1 VTPPQKTAQPAEPG
15 ESERTPARKR
25 SRELAIPNETLE
37 ADDHVD
43 LGDVHSIDDGE
54 TLVLRHMSENATG
67 GIPSTG
73 VPTPPEAELT
83 PEGRKNP
90 FKQFIEDIKGFGA
103 IRRTPYG
110 FGPSIMLTSVWF
122 FGELSQ
128 RAFNVASPDV
138 VRDLEIEINTI
149 VAIEQF
155 VSVIGTVLVIF
166 GGWYFD
172 RHARAPW
179 IGISSIVSGVA
190 SVATAGAGSAFT
202 VGSPR
207 VADSSVAQFSR
218 PITFSLLAD
227 YYPPEARGRVYA
239 FLGSMDRAGGIVAI
253 FAVGASVQWLGW
265 RASLAIF
272 GAPLVLV
279 GVVALLRLREPKR
292 GYMERKALGASEE
305 EARVEDDPLSF
316 GEAWRATWAVRTLRR
331 TFIGQATV
339 LCGTLGTAFYF
350 VFFLTEVY
358 GLDAW
363 QRSLIGLPTL
373 VAAIIG
379 GVYGGGLIDRFTVR
393 NPGRVL
399 TVVGSFSF
407 LTAIGLVGYAL
418 RPPLWILIAFSV
430 LQAFGSAL
438 TGPAVFS
445 VYSQVI
451 PPVIRTQ
458 ATAVVGLAV
467 LPAGIVFGTIART
480 VFAEYGYTSV
490 FLFGIPFVVL
500 GGILLMTAGGFF
512 DIDARSAFASTMA
525 EQEWKRAKRGGK
537 GKLLVCRDVDVAYDG
552 VQVLFGVD
560 FDVEEGEIIALLGT
574 NGAGKSTLLR
584 AISGTTEA
592 ASGAVVFDGREITH
606 MPPHETAAR
615 GVIHMPGGR
624 GIFPGLSVL
633 ENLTL
638 ANWLT
643 DDTEEVRRRLGEVF
657 EIFPV
662 LKDRAETLAGSLSG
676 GEQQQ
681 LSLAQAFLAKPR
693 LLMIDELSLGLSPA
707 VVGQLI
713 EIVREIHRRGVTIIV
728 VEQSV
733 NVALTIAEKAIFM
746 EKGEVKFFGKTADLL
761 ARPDILRAVYVKGT
775 GALTDGAPSGA
786 ARSERRQRELELSSA
801 RPVLQVEN
809 LVKRYGGVTAVDD
822 VTFDLREGEVLG
834 MIGPNGAGKTTIF
847 DLITGFQ
854 PLDGGRVGFDGI
866 DITSL
871 RPEERAQRG
880 LVRRFQ
886 DARLFP
892 ALTVFETLLIAL
904 EQKLEVR
911 SSVLNAIAAPQAR
924 RAERRLRVRAE
935 RLIELFEL
943 QPYRDKFVK
952 ELSTGLRRI
961 VDLACVI
968 ATEPKV
974 LLLDEPSSGIA
985 QAEAEGLAPL
995 LRRIRFETGCSI
1007 LIIEHDMPL
1016 ISAVSDELLALD
1028 RGRAVTRGRPDVVLN
1043 DERVIESY
1051 LGTSEAAVRR
1061 SGSTT

>member
-1 VTPPQKTAQPAEPG
+1 VTPPDKTA
-15 ESERTPARKR
+15 TPTRKR
-25 SRELAIPNETLE
+25 SSSELAIPDE
-37 ADDHVD
+37 AVD

-73 VPTPPEAELT
+73 VPVPPQA
-83 PEGRKNP
+83 PAEGRPNP
-90 FKQFIEDIKGFGA
+90 FKQFVTDVKA
-103 IRRTPYG
+103 IRMLRRTPYG
-110 FGPSIMLTSVWF
+110 FGPASVLTAVFLFSN
-122 FGELSQ
+122 LDDQ
-128 RAFNVASPDV
+128 AFAVARPEI
-138 VRDLEIEINTI
+138 VRDLEIDINTI
-149 VAIEQF
+149 VSIQTF
-155 VSVIGTVLVIF
+155 ITILTTVLVIF

-172 RHARAPW
+172 RHKRAPW
-179 IGISSIVSGVA
+179 VGISTTVGGLS
-190 SVATAGAGSAFT
+190 SVATAGASNAFT
-202 VGSPR
+202 VGAPR
-207 VADSSVAQFSR
+207 IAASSVGRFSS
-218 PITFSLLAD
+218 PISFSLLAD
-227 YYPPEARGRVYA
+227 YYPPEARGRAYA
-239 FLGSMDRAGGIVAI
+239 FLGSMENVASVLAI
-253 FAVGASVQWLGW
+253 FAAGAAVQWLGW
-265 RASLAIF
+265 RPSLVIF
-272 GAPLVLV
+272 GALLALTGVFALV
-279 GVVALLRLREPKR
+279 RLREPVR

-305 EARVEDDPLSF
+305 EARIEDEGLSF
-316 GEAWRATWAVRTLRR
+316 GEAWRATWSVRTLRR
-331 TFIGQATV
+331 VFIGQAISYS
-339 LCGTLGTAFYF
+339 GTFGASLYF
-350 VFFLTEVY
+350 IFFLTERY

-363 QRSLIGLPTL
+363 QRSLISLPSVL
-373 VAAIIG
+373 AAIIG

-399 TVVGSFSF
+399 TV
-407 LTAIGLVGYAL
+407 IGGFTLIGALGYVGYAVQ
-418 RPPLWILIAFSV
+418 PPLWIL
-430 LQAFGSAL
+430 LAFGVLVSFGTAL
-438 TGPAVFS
+438 IGPAVNA
-445 VYSQVI
+445 VYAQVI
-451 PPVIRTQ
+451 PPNIRTQ
-458 ATAVVGLAV
+458 AVAVIGLAV
-467 LPAGIVFGTIART
+467 LPSGIVFVPIAR
-480 VFAEYGYTSV
+480 VIFSEYGYGAV
-490 FLFGIPFVVL
+490 FMFAVPFVVI
-500 GGILLMTAGGFF
+500 GSIILMTAGSFF
-512 DIDARSAFASTMA
+512 DIDARSAFASAMA
-525 EQEWKRAKRGGK
+525 EQEWRRARRSGK
-537 GKLLVCRDVDVAYDG
+537 GKLLVCRDIDVAYDG

-592 ASGAVVFDGREITH
+592 ASGAIVFDGREITH

-624 GIFPGLSVL
+624 GVFPGLSVL
-633 ENLTL
+633 ENLTM
-638 ANWLT
+638 ANWLV
-643 DDTEEVRRRLGEVF
+643 DDVAEAQRRLGEVF
-657 EIFPV
+657 EIFPI
-662 LKDRAETLAGSLSG
+662 LKERADTLAGSLSG

-681 LSLAQAFLAKPR
+681 LSLAQAFLARPR

-707 VVGQLI
+707 VVGHLL
-713 EIVREIHRRGVTIIV
+713 EIVREIHKRGVTIIV

-733 NVALTIAEKAIFM
+733 NVALTLAEKAIFM

-775 GALTDGAPSGA
+775 GALTDGAPTGA

-834 MIGPNGAGKTTIF
+834 LIGPNGAGKTTIF

-854 PLDGGRVGFDGI
+854 PLDGGRVGFEGI
-866 DITSL
+866 DITGL
-871 RPEERAQRG
+871 RPEERARRG
-880 LVRRFQ
+880 LIRRFQ

-911 SSVLNAIAAPQAR
+911 SSLLNAVAAPQAR

-1028 RGRAVTRGRPDVVLN
+1028 RGRPVTRGRPDVVLN